1 MGSGDK
7 SERLARK
14 AGEWG
19 EGGMQKAIITI
30 SYVTPLDQE
39 RFDIFI
45 KKYSEFEFWGNSIML
60 GKKKVH
66 IYGVDKK
73 FWKPIF
79 IELTDKRLVAV
90 VEQEYAEDVARRLIK
105 ICQAYAGSVKEAYIG
120 DKEINLKEV
129 Y

>member
-1 MGSGDK
+1 MR
-7 SERLARK
+7 ERYATQ

-30 SYVTPLDQE
+30 SYATPLDQE
-39 RFDIFI
+39 RFDTFT
-45 KKYSEFEFWGNSIML
+45 KKYSESESEFWGNPIML

-90 VEQEYAEDVARRLIK
+90 VEQEYAEDVARRLIR
-105 ICQAYAGSVKEAYIG
+105 ICQVYAGVEKAYIG
-120 DKEINLKEV
+120 DKEINVKETHNN
-129 Y
+129 